1 MVLFT
6 SSKFIKLTVRQTYVL
21 LNGFDLSVKNP
32 NKGGEVVLREP
43 KEILENM
50 NETDENIKRLMTEL
64 KRLL

>member
-43 KEILENM
+43 KEIL
-50 NETDENIKRLMTEL
+50 NEMKKLDEESETILNFIKEKL
-64 KRLL
+64 